1 MTVAFTVLSLALLVA
16 LLHVVR
22 ANGRERQELLSAHQ
36 NELVR
41 LERSHR
47 LEMDAARAERAGLLE
62 RLHTTAA
69 DQVAAVVRS
78 IPPPAEKRAPVE
90 PNYIFPLDDD
100 LRLLEPI
107 D

>member
-1 MTVAFTVLSLALLVA
+1 MIIAFTVLSLALLVA

-47 LEMDAARAERAGLLE
+47 LDMESAARERADLLD

-69 DQVAAVVRS
+69 DQVAAVVRT
-78 IPPPAEKRAPVE
+78 IPRPETPAPAVPDFV
-90 PNYIFPLDDD
+90 FPIDED
-100 LRLLEPI
+100 LRLLEPAE
-107 D
+107 

>member
-1 MTVAFTVLSLALLVA
+1 MTIAFTVLSLALLVA

-47 LEMDAARAERAGLLE
+47 LDMDAAARERADLLD

-69 DQVAAVVRS
+69 DQVAAVVRT
-78 IPPPAEKRAPVE
+78 IPRPETPAPAVPDFV
-90 PNYIFPLDDD
+90 FPIDED

>member
-1 MTVAFTVLSLALLVA
+1 VIFMSFLAFALLVA
-16 LLHVVR
+16 LAYQHWT
-22 ANGRERQELLSAHQ
+22 NGRERQEILA
-36 NELVR
+36 
-41 LERSHR
+41 
-47 LEMDAARAERAGLLE
+47 AARHDRADLLD

-78 IPPPAEKRAPVE
+78 IPPPATPE
-90 PNYIFPLDDD
+90 PAVPDFVYPLDDD

>member
-1 MTVAFTVLSLALLVA
+1 MTFALIFLALVVLGA
-16 LLHVVR
+16 LLYREKAHD
-22 ANGRERQELLSAHQ
+22 RERQEILAT
-36 NELVR
+36 
-41 LERSHR
+41 
-47 LEMDAARAERAGLLE
+47 AAAERADLLD

-78 IPPPAEKRAPVE
+78 FPTPAEKPAEE
-90 PNYIFPLDDD
+90 PDFVFPLDDD